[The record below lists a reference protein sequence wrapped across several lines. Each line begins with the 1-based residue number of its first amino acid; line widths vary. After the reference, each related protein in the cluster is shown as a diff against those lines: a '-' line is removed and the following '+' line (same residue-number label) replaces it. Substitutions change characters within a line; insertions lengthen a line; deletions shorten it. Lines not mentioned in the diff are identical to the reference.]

1 MALFN
6 ELYFLVDGGTWWVH
20 PQRARWLRIDRP
32 EHTAGDAPL
41 SLGGRGA
48 GGEGDDLGHFAYLEG
63 HEYRMFNTYDVHFY
77 ASFAL
82 AMLWPRLELAV
93 QRDIA
98 AATLAAHP
106 EPVQG
111 AWSGRLAARKLAGAV
126 PHDVGWPDE
135 DPWRLVNGY
144 FLHDTNQWK
153 DLNPKFVLQ
162 VWRDYVA
169 TGDATF
175 VADVWPAVE
184 AAMAYAARFDRD
196 GDGLIEND
204 GEPDQTFD
212 TWPVS
217 GPSAYTGGLWLAS
230 LAAAAALADLLG
242 KAELAG
248 QYRATLA
255 RGQVAYQQKLWN
267 GRYFNYDSSR
277 SRHND
282 SIMADQL
289 AGQWYARAC
298 GLPPI
303 VEPAHVRSALAVIFQ
318 HNVLGFEGGR
328 LGAVNGMRPDG
339 KLDTTSMQSQEVWTG
354 VSYAVAALMLH
365 EGLVAQAFQTAQG
378 VVETTY
384 QRKGYWFQTPEA
396 WDRKGNYRSIAYMRP
411 LAIWAMQWAWERT
424 NRLDPTGETP

>member
-1 MALFN
+1 L
-6 ELYFLVDGGTWWVH
+6 ETQY
-20 PQRARWLRIDRP
+20 
-32 EHTAGDAPL
+32 DAPPAPVTL
-41 SLGGRGA
+41 RL
-48 GGEGDDLGHFAYLEG
+48 GEGSRRDDLGYFAYLEG
-63 HEYRMFNTYDVHFY
+63 HEYRMLNTYDVHFY

-98 AATLAAHP
+98 TATLAEIP
-106 EPVQG
+106 DPVQS
-111 AWSGRLAARKLAGAV
+111 AWSGRLAPRKLAGAV

-153 DLNPKFVLQ
+153 DLNPKFALQ
-162 VWRDYVA
+162 VLRDYVA
-169 TGDATF
+169 TRDATF

-184 AAMAYAARFDRD
+184 AALAYAARFDRD

-230 LAAAAALADLLG
+230 LSAAAALADLLG
-242 KAELAG
+242 KTELAG
-248 QYRATLA
+248 QYRASLA
-255 RGQVAYQQKLWN
+255 RGQAAYQQKLWN

-277 SRHND
+277 NRHND

-298 GLPPI
+298 GLPGI
-303 VEPAHVRSALAVIFQ
+303 VAPDQARSALAAIFL
-318 HNVLGFEGGR
+318 HNVQGFEDGA
-328 LGAVNGMRPDG
+328 LGAVNGMRPNG
-339 KLDTTSMQSQEVWTG
+339 KIDTTSMQSQEVWTG
-354 VSYAVAALMLH
+354 VTYALAAAMLH
-365 EGLVAQAFQTAQG
+365 EGLVEHAFQTARG

-411 LAIWAMQWAWERT
+411 LAIWAMQWAWER
-424 NRLDPTGETP
+424 LDRTSGEE